1 MSRFWGPSSETTEK
15 VGGVSQVFPWSF
27 TPSSNNCLTF
37 LRVRQSCCNKMVWF
51 KKSWISWFDTGH
63 NTYFL
68 KTVSMNMSIFEI
80 SIKNNC
86 FLIILKDVYF
96 TYFGIYSHPTF
107 TEYHRFVLQQAVS
120 ENIISVNVDYIL
132 CFYSLWS
139 EFGYHIYRNNSLW
152 RMKLKILDSYSTYA
166 YTSPHQNWYHWI
178 SAHTCNS
185 LGNGLVIITPIF
197 QCKGKYGF

>member
-80 SIKNNC
+80 SKKSL
-86 FLIILKDVYF
+86 F
-96 TYFGIYSHPTF
+96 P
-107 TEYHRFVLQQAVS
+107 
-120 ENIISVNVDYIL
+120 DYIKGCL
-132 CFYSLWS
+132 FYLLR
-139 EFGYHIYRNNSLW
+139 YLLAPHIYRISQICFAAGCFWKYNFSKCRLHIVFLFSVI
-152 RMKLKILDSYSTYA
+152 RIRISY
-166 YTSPHQNWYHWI
+166 
-178 SAHTCNS
+178 
-185 LGNGLVIITPIF
+185 L
-197 QCKGKYGF
+197 